1 VFLTFEDQ
9 WLSDETNGVFH
20 YAKYDDPLLREYV
33 KKAFE
38 VTKMA
43 GYAKFDV
50 RLDQSGRYFFID
62 TNCNPAMGPKE
73 ADVAISLILDMYGVT
88 FYEILRWL
96 ISSAMREACRKKQP
110 IQPKLGEP
118 V

>member
-1 VFLTFEDQ
+1 
-9 WLSDETNGVFH
+9 
-20 YAKYDDPLLREYV
+20 
-33 KKAFE
+33 
-38 VTKMA
+38 MA

-73 ADVAISLILDMYGVT
+73 ADVAISLILDLYGVS
-88 FYEILRWL
+88 FHEILKWL
-96 ISSAMREACRKKQP
+96 INSAMRDASRKKRLHEQKGANMA
-110 IQPKLGEP
+110 QVMP